1 MKAGWAAAI
10 LAIVMAIIGLVLT
23 AGGVW
28 LAVLGG

>member
-23 AGGVW
+23 AGGVYDT
-28 LAVLGG
+28 GE